1 MKFFE
6 LGRSMVEMLGVLAI
20 IGVLSVGAI
29 AGYSKAM
36 FKYRLNKFS
45 ETMNMLLNNALQISK
60 SLPKSTVD
68 GEWISHAEIMY
79 KLGLIPDGIK
89 YIDGR
94 TYMYDVFNNA
104 IWVYAYPTFY
114 GIGYRFNSKNEIRD
128 ICHALVNIYKE
139 NHDQLRR
146 VATEQ
151 FTLTDDGKEEN
162 KIVSDGLYGDSYCTD
177 NNRCLR
183 NLTLADI
190 DKLCDNCAENATMCR
205 FYATWE

>member
-1 MKFFE
+1 MKFYQS
-6 LGRSMVEMLGVLAI
+6 GRSMVEMLGVLAI

-89 YIDGR
+89 YTNGQD
-94 TYMYDVFNNA
+94 YMYDVFNNA
-104 IWVYAYPTFY
+104 IWVYAYPTLY
-114 GIGYRFNSKNEIRD
+114 GIGYRFNSKDEIRD

-146 VATEQ
+146 VLTEQ
-151 FTLTDDGKEEN
+151 LTPTDDGKEEN
-162 KIVSDGLYGDSYCTD
+162 QIVSGLHGDSYCTD
-177 NNRCLR
+177 SNRCLR

>member
-1 MKFFE
+1 MKFYQS
-6 LGRSMVEMLGVLAI
+6 GRSMVEMLGVLAI

-29 AGYSKAM
+29 ACYSKAM

-89 YIDGR
+89 YTNGQD
-94 TYMYDVFNNA
+94 YMYDVFNNA

-114 GIGYRFNSKNEIRD
+114 GIGYRFNSKDEIRD

-146 VATEQ
+146 VLTEQ
-151 FTLTDDGKEEN
+151 LTPTDDGKEEN
-162 KIVSDGLYGDSYCTD
+162 QIVSGLHGDSYCTD
-177 NNRCLR
+177 SNRCLR

-190 DKLCDNCAENATMCR
+190 DKFCDNCAENATVCR